1 MAVKFW
7 VFFSKKNTVM
17 DHSHTTR
24 SINKN
29 REELVLEYN
38 MRHRQ
43 HTQLPVTS
51 ISWNEIS
58 YRVYSITFYTGRGPR
73 WKKKKKVLCNQL
85 AWILQYQSS
94 HLQTTRMEWCWVADQ
109 LQVAS
114 RYFFFCIPS
123 YISLGFT
130 ILGEIFACDPFSS
143 PTIEIVAF
151 YLHGCQ

>member
-38 MRHRQ
+38 IRHRQ

-73 WKKKKKVLCNQL
+73 WKKKKKFCVISWPESCSTRVHTCRPPEWNGVGWLISCGL
-85 AWILQYQSS
+85 PVATSS
-94 HLQTTRMEWCWVADQ
+94 SAFPAIYLWGSPFWVRFLHVTRFLVQ
-109 LQVAS
+109 
-114 RYFFFCIPS
+114 R
-123 YISLGFT
+123 
-130 ILGEIFACDPFSS
+130 
-143 PTIEIVAF
+143 
-151 YLHGCQ
+151 